1 MDAKEKAKGGIVVN
15 ELFEK
20 GREARNT
27 LESFSDR
34 KIAYVTEAHGAYV
47 TEAAM
52 DTGRPE
58 EVKLDF
64 LIVAVTE
71 EGMSEEEFFAIW
83 NAIDI
88 LSLAFSPC

>member
-1 MDAKEKAKGGIVVN
+1 MQQF
-15 ELFEK
+15 FEK
-20 GREARNT
+20 VREARNT
-27 LESFSDR
+27 LKSFDDR
-34 KIAYVTEAHGAYV
+34 KVAYVSEAHESYV
-47 TEAAM
+47 TEAAEM
-52 DTGRPE
+52 DGELNFTGNPE
-58 EVKLDF
+58 GVKLDF

>member
-1 MDAKEKAKGGIVVN
+1 MKN
-15 ELFEK
+15 LFEK
-20 GREARNT
+20 AQEARNT
-27 LESFSDR
+27 LESFDDR
-34 KIAYVTEAHGAYV
+34 KVAYVTEAHEAYV
-47 TEAAM
+47 TEAAEM
-52 DTGRPE
+52 DSELNFTGRPE
-58 EVKLDF
+58 AVKLDF

>member
-1 MDAKEKAKGGIVVN
+1 MKA
-15 ELFEK
+15 LFEK
-20 GREARNT
+20 AQEARKT
-27 LESFSDR
+27 LEGFEDQKVAFVSE
-34 KIAYVTEAHGAYV
+34 AYGAY
-47 TEAAM
+47 TAEAAEM
-52 DTGRPE
+52 DSELNFTGRPD